1 MRTRLV
7 AAVLALTLTGTG
19 CAALPFRDSGDTY
32 TLTAVFEQTVGLY
45 ETSDVLVMGVPVG
58 STRSIEVDGTTV
70 VVEMSIDGDVP
81 LPADLHATI
90 GQVQLIGERNIV
102 LYPPWDAEMAAAGI
116 DKAADGDRIGLD
128 RTVTPVEPDEGLQ
141 AFNDLASSLDADV
154 VGGFLDDSARV
165 LDGGGESLGRAIDQ
179 TARLTTTLTEVD
191 EQLLDGA
198 DAIRTLAGSLADRD
212 AQLGRLVDRFADAS
226 SVIAAERDGIAE
238 LLDAMVAMTEIGDG
252 LLAAYGD
259 TIPADIATAA
269 ALVSVFDANSSSI
282 EQLLRG
288 FPRISDGLA
297 RSEQDERGGLFLR
310 TQLTPTVLAI
320 LDTLGILAG
329 GTP

>member
-7 AAVLALTLTGTG
+7 AAVLAITLTGAG
-19 CAALPFRDSGDTY
+19 CAALPFGDSGDTY

-70 VVEMSIDGDVP
+70 VVEMSIDSDVP
-81 LPADLHATI
+81 LPVDVQATI

-116 DKAADGDRIGLD
+116 DKAANGDRIELD

-165 LDGGGESLGRAIDQ
+165 LDGRGESLGRAIDQ
-179 TARLTTTLTEVD
+179 TARLTTTLTDVD

-212 AQLGRLVDRFADAS
+212 AQLGRLVDRFAEAS

-238 LLDAMVAMTEIGDG
+238 LLDALVAMTDIGDE
-252 LLAAYGD
+252 LLATYGD
-259 TIPADIATAA
+259 TIPADIATTA
-269 ALVSVFDANSSSI
+269 ALLSVFEANRTSI
-282 EQLLRG
+282 DQLLRG
-288 FPRISDGLA
+288 FPTIADGLA
-297 RSEQDERGGLFLR
+297 RSEQDEHGGLLLR
-310 TQLTPTVLAI
+310 SQLTPTVLSI
-320 LDTLGILAG
+320 LDTLGVLG
-329 GTP
+329 GGAP